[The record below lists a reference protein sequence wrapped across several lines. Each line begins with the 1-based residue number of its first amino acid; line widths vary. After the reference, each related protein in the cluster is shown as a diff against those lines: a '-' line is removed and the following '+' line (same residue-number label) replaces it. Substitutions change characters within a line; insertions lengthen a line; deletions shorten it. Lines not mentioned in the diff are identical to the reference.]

1 MLNLN
6 VCAVIV
12 TLNICMQNN
21 FTLLLILHYAM
32 HCAVIICFASLPPYC
47 CNHIITIYYCL
58 STNTLHLFITS
69 II

>member
-32 HCAVIICFASLPPYC
+32 HYAVIICFANLPRA
-47 CNHIITIYYCL
+47 
-58 STNTLHLFITS
+58 TLLL
-69 II
+69 